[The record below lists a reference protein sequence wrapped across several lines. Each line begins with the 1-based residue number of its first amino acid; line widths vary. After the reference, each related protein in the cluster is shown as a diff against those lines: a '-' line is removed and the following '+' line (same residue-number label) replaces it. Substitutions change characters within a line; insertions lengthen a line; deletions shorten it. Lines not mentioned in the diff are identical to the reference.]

1 MIIVIILF
9 KIFYSFSFCVALD
22 KYPVACSL
30 SYFFQSKWI
39 LLYDLCLSLF
49 YFWFF
54 MYLCLICMRFSWKI
68 EIFFFL
74 LRSVKM
80 YEELLLCIFL
90 LIVEKK
96 IMESKPKDV
105 SHTHNTHRS
114 QVSSFQQYFSYNL
127 RFVVNCRWSH
137 SFIGTSK

>member
-68 EIFFFL
+68 EIFFFC
-74 LRSVKM
+74 SVQLKCTRNCCCAFF
-80 YEELLLCIFL
+80 YSSL
-90 LIVEKK
+90 KK